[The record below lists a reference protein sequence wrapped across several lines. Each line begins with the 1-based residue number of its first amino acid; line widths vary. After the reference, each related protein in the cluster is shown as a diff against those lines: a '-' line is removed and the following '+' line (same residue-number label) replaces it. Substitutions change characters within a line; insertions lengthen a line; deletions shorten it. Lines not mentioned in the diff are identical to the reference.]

1 MKIFQQILSA
11 LVLAVLLTGCDT
23 AKEME
28 HTSTA
33 MSSLDIGTTD
43 PETVHESELTLDS
56 ASDSA
61 SEMLYDYEIKT
72 SADGSQYA
80 VIKGFR
86 DDNAAHPTLNWNA
99 VFPKELGGVAVT
111 AFAPYA
117 FQNIPL
123 GNIVMANFGLRR
135 ILYLL
140 ARIALKTA
148 ALQMSYSKNR
158 ICLKLPLLRN

>member
-86 DDNAAHPTLNWNA
+86 DDNAAHPLS
-99 VFPKELGGVAVT
+99 L
-111 AFAPYA
+111 
-117 FQNIPL
+117 IH
-123 GNIVMANFGLRR
+123 I
-135 ILYLL
+135 
-140 ARIALKTA
+140 
-148 ALQMSYSKNR
+148 
-158 ICLKLPLLRN
+158 